1 MTAAEQ
7 HQAAHARLF
16 APSGAELQQTIREGA
31 GAFAATV
38 GGVSTRAQVDGAL
51 ATLEGLRRY
60 LLRLR
65 ELVPE
70 VAG

>member
-1 MTAAEQ
+1 MSAAEQ

-16 APSGAELQQTIREGA
+16 APSGAELQQAIREGA

-51 ATLEGLRRY
+51 ATLEGLRRH
-60 LLRLR
+60 LLILR
-65 ELVPE
+65 
-70 VAG
+70 VALPT